1 MNVAKQHFSF
11 DDEPSRPKK
20 TVKTTARP
28 KTQNVRQQEKRFA
41 FSDEKRSQKT
51 GTKARNTTRN
61 NPKKT
66 NNVNNRRPTST
77 RPKKTKLRA
86 IKKWQIVLVI
96 IFAAV
101 VAFTGTMVYMARED
115 GPVYGDRCEG
125 LLTIKQSALKSTE
138 STIKK
143 RNSKIIDTINISIQ
157 CKELKFD
164 IAFKHNAT
172 EAQGKKVCYDAVKL
186 LDKTVGAKSYKGSK
200 YSALLNKYNGV
211 KQFECDFYL
220 TCPKGSSWPIYG
232 TKMAGSDKFNFSDA
246 KIKNKTSY
254 NKAQKTTK

>member
-1 MNVAKQHFSF
+1 MAKQHFSF
-11 DDEPSRPKK
+11 DDEPSRPRK
-20 TVKTTARP
+20 TSNTTARP
-28 KTQNVRQQEKRFA
+28 KTQNVRKQEKRFA
-41 FSDEKRSQKT
+41 FSDEKAQSKRPA
-51 GTKARNTTRN
+51 GTVRKSASNNRNSHN
-61 NPKKT
+61 A
-66 NNVNNRRPTST
+66 NNRRPTST
-77 RPKKTKLRA
+77 RPKKTKTRG

-101 VAFTGTMVYMARED
+101 LAFTVSMVYMARED

-125 LLTIKQSALKSTE
+125 LLTVKQSALKSTA

-220 TCPKGSSWPIYG
+220 TCPKGDSWPIYG

-246 KIKNKTSY
+246 KIKNRTSY